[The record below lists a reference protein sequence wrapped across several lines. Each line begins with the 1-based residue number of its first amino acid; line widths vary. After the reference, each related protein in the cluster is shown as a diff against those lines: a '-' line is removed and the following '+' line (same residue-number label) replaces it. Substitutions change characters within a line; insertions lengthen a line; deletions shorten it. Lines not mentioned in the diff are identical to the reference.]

1 MDPVAQV
8 VSNNSREGRY
18 TDTPFAWYAVHT
30 QYQHEKAVARILAQ
44 KGFDIFLP
52 VYDVARRWK
61 DRTIQLSLP
70 LFPCYVFIQ
79 GGLDRRLRVLNTPG
93 VFGFVGWSGRAAP
106 IPEEEIEA
114 VLRTMESLLK
124 VEPHPFLKCGDRV
137 RVRSGPLEGIEGI
150 LIRKKNLFRL
160 VLSVEML
167 QTSVAVEV
175 DVTVVQSVC
184 KLGVARPHAPSAV
197 AEARRRRWSL
207 AHEGS
212 FQTEAEKTR

>member
-61 DRTIQLSLP
+61 DRTKQLSLP

-79 GGLDRRLRVLNTPG
+79 GGLDRRLEVLNTPG
-93 VFGFVGWSGRAAP
+93 VFGFVGWSGRAAA
-106 IPEEEIEA
+106 IPEAEIEA
-114 VLRTMESLLK
+114 VLRLIESSLK
-124 VEPHPFLKCGDRV
+124 VEPHPFLKCGDWV
-137 RVRSGPLEGIEGI
+137 RVKSGPLQGIEGI
-150 LIRKKNLFRL
+150 LVRKKNLFRL

-167 QTSVAVEV
+167 QKSVAVEV
-175 DVTVVQSVC
+175 DVTAVERVT
-184 KLGVARPHAPSAV
+184 KLDAGEIPMPRGV
-197 AEARRRRWSL
+197 AEADS
-207 AHEGS
+207 GS
-212 FQTEAEKTR
+212 WV

>member
-52 VYDVARRWK
+52 VYDVAHRWK
-61 DRTIQLSLP
+61 DRTIKLSLP

-137 RVRSGPLEGIEGI
+137 RVRSGPLEGTEGI
-150 LIRKKNLFRL
+150 LVRKKNLFRL

-167 QTSVAVEV
+167 QKSVAVEV
-175 DVTVVQSVC
+175 DVTSVE
-184 KLGVARPHAPSAV
+184 GVTRHEVAHAHTPRAMAEAKARPWALAN
-197 AEARRRRWSL
+197 EA
-207 AHEGS
+207 
-212 FQTEAEKTR
+212 